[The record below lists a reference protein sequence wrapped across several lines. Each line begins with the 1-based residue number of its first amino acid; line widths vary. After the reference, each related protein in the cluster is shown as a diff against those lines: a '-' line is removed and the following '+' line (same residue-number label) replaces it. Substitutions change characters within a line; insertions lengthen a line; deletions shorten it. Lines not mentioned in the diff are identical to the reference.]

1 MMMKLGTTET
11 TDSSKRLTPFSVTVS
26 FLVILMMGLFAG
38 TVKGQEIRI
47 KLVDGRNGR
56 VFSNQCVNVWVGK
69 EQVYGNL
76 RGVAMLIQTDKNGVA
91 SLHLTDDD
99 AKVSVERGN
108 GPCGDLGVV
117 NPVVK
122 YADTITI
129 LSGYALCRPR
139 HSPPLNEIGSTFAT
153 KKMLDTGVVTENACG
168 KIKASPEP
176 GEIIMFV
183 RPHTFWEQMSQ

>member
-1 MMMKLGTTET
+1 MPALGKECFAGVHHTDIKAMRRDVHLHTHVKLCLPVAQPTGSPHQIAHLSPANSDAVNNNSMMMKLGSTET

-26 FLVILMMGLFAG
+26 FLVILMMGLLAG

-108 GPCGDLGVV
+108 GP
-117 NPVVK
+117 
-122 YADTITI
+122 
-129 LSGYALCRPR
+129 
-139 HSPPLNEIGSTFAT
+139 
-153 KKMLDTGVVTENACG
+153 
-168 KIKASPEP
+168 
-176 GEIIMFV
+176 
-183 RPHTFWEQMSQ
+183 